1 MERNDPQRN
10 QCKNLYADKIRLKWS
25 SAIQFHSIPF
35 SYFFSFY
42 HFPLYHHYHHYSTA
56 HSTPVW
62 GKHLRYIITTETYAF
77 RMIFSL
83 SLSLFLFL
91 SLFVSLLV
99 LIPPISFS
107 FYRSIDLSI
116 YLSISYLPF
125 KEYSTCEYILSVCIE
140 KDLSTVSYYY
150 NRLLLCVIM
159 YRKIHS
165 EKWFLLTG

>member
-56 HSTPVW
+56 HSIPVW

-77 RMIFSL
+77 RMIL
-83 SLSLFLFL
+83 SLSL

-107 FYRSIDLSI
+107 FYRSIYLSLNLLSAFQGIQYVRVHFVRVYRKRSI
-116 YLSISYLPF
+116 YRI
-125 KEYSTCEYILSVCIE
+125 IL
-140 KDLSTVSYYY
+140 LYY